1 MASPSGYHED
11 RHTRNVADPFQDLLS
26 VLDDGPRRGFVQRL
40 ATGYYE
46 GWQPT
51 RAQVANLIAREM
63 GRITED
69 EYVALLRVPNSQQEP
84 RQDPPI
90 DGSSLVVREER
101 SRTGLTEVPYAARAA
116 GGNRAQANPL
126 RIQAFTVACGELAA
140 RSDFVARGLSSG
152 GWVQRSNRMYRL
164 VSLHYELIP
173 RQAVREGSK
182 RPVIFTAPIT
192 CMPDTPAPHEPS
204 DGQSVAHTMGSGR
217 VIGVRGPWPVSP
229 GVRQL
234 KFLIYQQAPPDHE
247 PDRQPAGALWVDLK
261 KGEAHWRQVSDR
273 RTSPNSAQQASVLG
287 GSTK

>member
-1 MASPSGYHED
+1 MANPSDCHEE
-11 RHTRNVADPFQDLLS
+11 RHIRNVADPFHDLLS
-26 VLDDGPRRGFVQRL
+26 VLEDGPRRGFVQRL

-46 GWQPT
+46 GWRPT
-51 RAQVANLIAREM
+51 RAQVANLVAREM

-69 EYVALLRVPNSQQEP
+69 EYLALLCVPNSQQEP
-84 RQDPPI
+84 RQGPPI
-90 DGSSLVVREER
+90 DPSRLALQEER
-101 SRTGLTEVPYAARAA
+101 SGTGYTEVPYAARAA
-116 GGNRAQANPL
+116 GGSRAQANPL
-126 RIQAFTVACGELAA
+126 RMQAFTVACGELAA

-152 GWVQRSNRMYRL
+152 GWVQRGNRMYRL

-173 RQAVREGSK
+173 RQAVHDGSK

-192 CMPDTPAPHEPS
+192 CMPDTPAPREPS
-204 DGQSVAHTMGSGR
+204 DGRSVAHTMGSGR
-217 VIGVRGPWPVSP
+217 VIGVRGAWPVSP

-234 KFLIYQQAPPDHE
+234 KFLIYQQEPPDHE

-273 RTSPNSAQQASVLG
+273 RTSRNSAKQASVLG